1 VGVKDSELVVCGD
14 VDKSYLR
21 VVEDGVIIDGLDP
34 VESNIVEDLFDVVF
48 RCGVADIV
56 ELQKEDMATARGKLE
71 SIGSEERHLDGA
83 KGGVVYWNGEMSLE
97 WQWKTDSRQVRV
109 DCEPFQADRSNK
121 KLDQTKIGCRGLGV
135 VAALPAVPEDLV
147 VAGIPQVC
155 LSVVC
160 LGNFETQGLGAYI
173 HSQKE

>member
-83 KGGVVYWNGEMSLE
+83 KGGVVYWNGEMGLE

-121 KLDQTKIGCRGLGV
+121 KMDRTKIGCRGLGV
-135 VAALPAVPEDLV
+135 VAALPA
-147 VAGIPQVC
+147 Q
-155 LSVVC
+155 
-160 LGNFETQGLGAYI
+160 
-173 HSQKE
+173 SQKIWWSRGSPKCVSAWFV